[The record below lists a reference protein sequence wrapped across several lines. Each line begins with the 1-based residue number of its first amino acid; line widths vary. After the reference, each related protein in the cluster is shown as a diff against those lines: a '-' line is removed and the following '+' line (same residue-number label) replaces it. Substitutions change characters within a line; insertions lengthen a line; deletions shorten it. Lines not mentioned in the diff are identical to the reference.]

1 MIYYNN
7 THARNINVV
16 EIKELDPVGWYVLKV
31 TVFMTW
37 TSVYDIVYIL
47 LSSFH

>member
-1 MIYYNN
+1 MIYYDN
-7 THARNINVV
+7 THVRNAV
-16 EIKELDPVGWYVLKV
+16 EIKELDPLGRYVLKV
-31 TVFMTW
+31 TVFMTS